1 MSSSQPRIAIIGAGP
16 AGLTLGLLLH
26 RHSIPFTIF
35 ELRQKPTDQ
44 ELAKPSGML
53 DLHEESGLA
62 AIRECEL
69 SEKFLEFTGECAEA
83 QKVSDMHGNILHTDE
98 GELSERPE
106 ISRHALTKLLSD
118 HLPDEGI
125 RWGHKLLTVASYS
138 TATGNKTVLDF
149 GPHGKQVFDLVV
161 GADGAW
167 SRVRNLLTDV
177 KPHYTGTQS
186 ITMTIRHIT
195 SKYPHLAAL
204 IGHGSFAALG
214 LRHGLMAQRGP
225 QDSAR
230 IYIFLTTAD
239 ENFAISSEVAGQTAA
254 GAKKRLLSDDK
265 LLGRFGSIIKE
276 LVGVAC
282 DEESADNP
290 GVSVDTKPLYML
302 PIGASWEHRA
312 SATLIGDAA
321 HLMCPWAGEGVNL
334 AMLDSLLLSRVITKA
349 HEISGHNASSF
360 KSMLDPLMKEFEKD
374 MVARSKEKAKETYS
388 NGQMLFGEDG
398 AKAFAD
404 FFLSIYQQL
413 EESQATV

>member
-26 RHSIPFTIF
+26 RHAIPFTIF

-62 AIRECEL
+62 AIRECGL

-83 QKVSDMHGNILHTDE
+83 QKVSDMHGNILHADE
-98 GELSERPE
+98 GELSKRPE

-118 HLPDEGI
+118 SLPDEGI
-125 RWGHKLLTVASYS
+125 RWGHKLLNVASYS
-138 TATGNKTVLDF
+138 TETGNNIILDF
-149 GPHGKQVFDLVV
+149 GPHGKQVFDLVI

-177 KPHYTGTQS
+177 KPHYTGIQS
-186 ITMTIRHIT
+186 ITTTIRHIT
-195 SKYPHLAAL
+195 SKYPHLATL

-214 LRHGLMAQRGP
+214 LRHGVMAQRGP

-239 ENFAISSEVAGQTAA
+239 ENFSISSGIAGQTAA
-254 GAKKRLLSDDK
+254 GVKSRLLSDDT

-290 GVSVDTKPLYML
+290 GATVDIKPLYML
-302 PIGASWEHRA
+302 PIGDSWEHRT

-321 HLMCPWAGEGVNL
+321 HLMCPWAGEGANL
-334 AMLDSLLLSRVITKA
+334 AMLDPLLLFRAIIKA
-349 HEISGHNASSF
+349 YESAGRNAASF
-360 KSMLDPLMKEFEKD
+360 QRTLDPLLKGFEES
-374 MVARSKEKAKETYS
+374 MVARSKEKAKKTYS

-398 AKAFAD
+398 ARAFAD
-404 FFLSIYQQL
+404 FFLSVWGRVDG
-413 EESQATV
+413 SQATS